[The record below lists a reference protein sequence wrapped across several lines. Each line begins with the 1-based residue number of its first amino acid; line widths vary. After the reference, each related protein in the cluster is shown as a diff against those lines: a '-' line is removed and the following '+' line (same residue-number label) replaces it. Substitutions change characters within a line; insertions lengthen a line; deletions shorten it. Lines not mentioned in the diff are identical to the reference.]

1 MTMRECVAV
10 LHQFGSAHMIGM
22 RVADDHVLDL
32 RRIEA
37 QLLQAADDLLLRV
50 VREQRV
56 DEDDS
61 LAGGQRPGIVD
72 L

>member
-1 MTMRECVAV
+1 MREPIPV

-22 RVADDHVLDL
+22 RVADDYVLD
-32 RRIEA
+32 RCRIEA
-37 QLLQAADDLLLRV
+37 QLFQAADDLLLGV
-50 VREQRV
+50 VGEQRI

-61 LAGGQRPGIVD
+61 LAGGQRPGSVD